1 MKFDENLAAIHAYLC
16 GDGYVIKNPL
26 NQKTKYYKIGFRNTN
41 NSLLKDFQEKFCR
54 YFKIKPSLYKG
65 QRCQIGSKE
74 IYTKLTNN
82 FGSFYSYEWSIP
94 NLNKKLLKIWLRAFF
109 DCESWVFC
117 KSHQNRHVGIDSV
130 NEKGLDQIK
139 KALENLGIKSIKK
152 TIKDRRIYRLFIY
165 GKENLIRFQEEIGF
179 LHPLKKELLE
189 KTILDFVDYDWH
201 LKQDKG
207 LIKNIMLKRV
217 KIKKPYIVRVISKK
231 KDNLDNLS
239 KYLNMLFSI
248 EFIKINE
255 RVNGIGTKYFE
266 LNVNKKDEVKK
277 LIMGGLINEEQ
288 LNKVRIT

>member
-1 MKFDENLAAIHAYLC
+1 MKFNENLTAIHSYLSA
-16 GDGYVIKNPL
+16 DGCVIKNPST
-26 NQKTKYYKIGFRNTN
+26 QKLKYYRIDFRNTN
-41 NSLLKDFQEKFCR
+41 DTLLKDFQEKFYN
-54 YFKIKPSLYKG
+54 YFYIKPNLYLNT
-65 QRCQIGSKE
+65 RCSIGSKE
-74 IYTKLTNN
+74 IYWKLINQ
-82 FGSFYSYEWSIP
+82 FGSFYSKEWKMP
-94 NLNKKLLKIWLRAFF
+94 MLNGKLTKIWLRAFF
-109 DCESWVFC
+109 DCEGWVFC
-117 KSHQNRHVGIDSV
+117 KSHQNRHIGIDSV

-139 KALENLGIKSIKK
+139 EALENLGIKSIKK
-152 TIKDRRIYRLFIY
+152 TIKNGRIYRLFIY
-165 GKENLIRFQEEIGF
+165 GKENLIKFQKEIGF
-179 LHPLKKELLE
+179 LHPSKKELLE

-231 KDNLDNLS
+231 KDNLDKLS

-277 LIMGGLINEEQ
+277 LIMEGLINEEQ
-288 LNKVRIT
+288 SNKVGT